1 MGVVYESGDTKNPK
15 GLWSSDYVFAS
26 NTELPESEPLT
37 RIKTFRFTES
47 EAAALRQFA
56 KCTGLAESKIVRAA
70 LKDVLEQSDRYT
82 KQLVVTAAGRSR
94 TAEPEFRDAIN
105 QLRRVGVNLNQAVRS
120 GVMAEGVGVELH
132 DKIQQLLRLLAKE
145 V

>member
-1 MGVVYESGDTKNPK
+1 MGVVYESGDTKNLNGGWRP
-15 GLWSSDYVFAS
+15 GYSFAS
-26 NTELPESEPLT
+26 NTELPASEPLT

-47 EAAALRQFA
+47 EVAALSEFA

-82 KQLVVTAAGRSR
+82 KMLMDNAVSRSR
-94 TAEPEFRDAIN
+94 TAAPEFRDAVN

-120 GVMAEGVGVELH
+120 GVMAEGVGAELH
-132 DKIQQLLRLLAKE
+132 DKIQQLLRLFAKE

>member
-1 MGVVYESGDTKNPK
+1 MGVVYEAGDTKNLK
-15 GLWSSDYVFAS
+15 GGWSPEYAFAS

-47 EAAALRQFA
+47 EVAALSEFA
-56 KCTGLAESKIVRAA
+56 ECTGLAESKIVRAA
-70 LKDVLEQSDRYT
+70 LKDVLEQGDRYT
-82 KQLVVTAAGRSR
+82 KQLAVTAAGRSR
-94 TAEPEFRDAIN
+94 TAEPEFRDAVN

-120 GVMAEGVGVELH
+120 GVMAEGLGVELH